1 MLSRGSS
8 VPSLVERKNVSRT
21 KKTKEVET
29 FKKSMS
35 LETAEYAGYCK
46 IHRWVEAINV
56 EKRTKYV
63 GYCSVCKRRCVKV
76 IKL

>member
-1 MLSRGSS
+1 
-8 VPSLVERKNVSRT
+8 
-21 KKTKEVET
+21 
-29 FKKSMS
+29 MS

-46 IHRWVEAINV
+46 AHRWVEAINV

-63 GYCSVCKRRCVKV
+63 GYCSVCKKRCVKV